1 MTKFLIAGLGNI
13 GAEYANTRH
22 NIGFSI
28 LDAVAAEEKLSFEL
42 ARYAHVA
49 RFKSRGK
56 QFVLIKPTTY
66 MNLSG
71 KAVAYWLQ
79 AENISLENLL
89 VVVDD
94 VALELGAIRIR
105 PKGGDGGHNGLIHII
120 ETLKSENFVRLR
132 FGIGN
137 NYPKGFQVDYVL
149 GAWSDDEL
157 KILEPRI
164 KLAAS
169 AVKHFG
175 YHGLESTMTT
185 FSKK

>member
-1 MTKFLIAGLGNI
+1 MSKFLIAGLGNI
-13 GAEYANTRH
+13 GAEYTNTRH
-22 NIGFSI
+22 NIGFRV
-28 LDAVAAEEKLSFEL
+28 LDTLAAEEKLTFES

-49 RFKSRGK
+49 RLKLRGK
-56 QFVLIKPTTY
+56 QFILIKPTTF

-79 AENISLENLL
+79 TENIAPENLL

-94 VALELGAIRIR
+94 VALEPGAIRIR

-137 NYPKGFQVDYVL
+137 NYPRGFQVDYVL
-149 GAWSDDEL
+149 GKWTDDEL

-164 KLAAS
+164 KLAAD

-175 YHGLESTMTT
+175 LHGLENTMSA